1 MSTDTCT
8 FTGNQAGTDAILSAL
23 QNTGYNDISSSFSQ
37 NIATGKH
44 CFGSINQGSGTILN
58 GSKFIGNS
66 VTGSGGILIY
76 NLFNSL
82 TLTNVEVKNNIYN
95 GGVKN
100 LYVIASTIT
109 VTNSQFNSDS
119 PVSSTTDT
127 SRGGYLH
134 LFGCDVTLTSSQF
147 VNGRSGYGA
156 ALYIFGSTFS
166 SESCTFEGNQASISG
181 GAIYALILS
190 QFTSFKDKF
199 VNNKAPLGDSF
210 GMSNINDYL
219 NIKNGTFNSDIPAQF
234 ISAQYSSINL
244 EYNVFEQ
251 LNGHSMTTSTDLR
264 DGSAILIDSTV
275 RISAHNNQFKNM
287 INKNGVVTINE
298 NQAAVTIASLYPTL
312 YKSGTKLVSFQSN
325 TFDSCKSYGTEG
337 GGAIYYDCG
346 LTGCQLYLNNDV
358 FQNNFASNVGGAIY
372 WTYDNPVGIN
382 TCTFTKNTA
391 IVYGED
397 VAAIPHILKVVS
409 ESYYNANINST
420 RILTEDTGNP
430 YPNLTITD
438 IRSGGTLPTLYIG
451 IFDIYGKL
459 MKSMNDEILRFDVT
473 GSTSDKYK
481 SFLTAADTVAA
492 SKGLFK
498 VENVGITATPGT
510 NQTVKFTTSA
520 IDESIPS
527 NADYL
532 SANSL
537 STSGI
542 SFTVSVRE
550 CIAGEAFLD
559 NGECEPCTAELD
571 YSIVKPTTETACTP
585 CPLSYAKCLG
595 GSSIVPIPG
604 YWKANNIT
612 DVFYKCNNYDACLG
626 YSTTE
631 KDPQGS

>member
-251 LNGHSMTTSTDLR
+251 LNG
-264 DGSAILIDSTV
+264 
-275 RISAHNNQFKNM
+275 
-287 INKNGVVTINE
+287 
-298 NQAAVTIASLYPTL
+298 P
-312 YKSGTKLVSFQSN
+312 
-325 TFDSCKSYGTEG
+325 
-337 GGAIYYDCG
+337 
-346 LTGCQLYLNNDV
+346 
-358 FQNNFASNVGGAIY
+358 
-372 WTYDNPVGIN
+372 
-382 TCTFTKNTA
+382 
-391 IVYGED
+391 
-397 VAAIPHILKVVS
+397 
-409 ESYYNANINST
+409 
-420 RILTEDTGNP
+420 
-430 YPNLTITD
+430 
-438 IRSGGTLPTLYIG
+438 
-451 IFDIYGKL
+451 
-459 MKSMNDEILRFDVT
+459 
-473 GSTSDKYK
+473 
-481 SFLTAADTVAA
+481 
-492 SKGLFK
+492 
-498 VENVGITATPGT
+498 
-510 NQTVKFTTSA
+510 
-520 IDESIPS
+520 
-527 NADYL
+527 
-532 SANSL
+532 
-537 STSGI
+537 
-542 SFTVSVRE
+542 
-550 CIAGEAFLD
+550 
-559 NGECEPCTAELD
+559 
-571 YSIVKPTTETACTP
+571 
-585 CPLSYAKCLG
+585 
-595 GSSIVPIPG
+595 
-604 YWKANNIT
+604 
-612 DVFYKCNNYDACLG
+612 
-626 YSTTE
+626 
-631 KDPQGS
+631 